1 MNIET
6 IYHIENINIFNL
18 KNKENI
24 SPLNEIES
32 NYYITYDKY
41 YEDLLNLYKIS
52 FEILDYATIKER
64 NIDIPETTYIS
75 INNITNNIT
84 SLKNYI
90 DYNKYDVFKIEENV
104 ILKILYDVGFIIK
117 LLEREKKSIF
127 SIDINDIIVLNND
140 TFLFINHTK
149 IVNINKNYISYC
161 KLLNE
166 NQLLK
171 LPQILLN
178 NEEELININTLP
190 INLHYTTVY
199 YSFGIFLLDLL
210 YCYKNIS
217 VTNKNGLSAL
227 NSMKKYKYSGL
238 YYFIKR
244 CIEED
249 IENRTLLFI

>member
-190 INLHYTTVY
+190 INVHYTTVY

-249 IENRTLLFI
+249 SENRSLLFI